1 MYISVLKIKM
11 RIPLSESL
19 KEKRMVKNKIKDRIE
34 NTFRSLVNEIDTQE
48 NKKILSLGVVYSSLS
63 QSNAEQQ
70 INSVLEFIEKNF
82 DYEIYDLE
90 KYVGKF

>member
-1 MYISVLKIKM
+1 MNISVLKMKI

-19 KEKRMVKNKIKDRIE
+19 KEKRMVKNKIKDRVE
-34 NTFRSLVNEIDTQE
+34 NTFRSLVNETDTQE
-48 NKKILSLGVVYSSLS
+48 NKKILSLGVVYSSSS

-70 INSVLEFIEKNF
+70 INSILEYIEKNF

-90 KYVGKF
+90 KYVEKF

>member
-1 MYISVLKIKM
+1 MYISVLKMKI

-19 KEKRMVKNKIKDRIE
+19 KEKRMVKNKIKDRVE
-34 NTFRSLVNEIDTQE
+34 NTFRSLVNETDTQE
-48 NKKILSLGVVYSSLS
+48 NKKILSLGMVYSSSS

-70 INSVLEFIEKNF
+70 INSILEYIEKNF

-90 KYVGKF
+90 KYVEKF

>member
-1 MYISVLKIKM
+1 MYISVLKMKI

-19 KEKRMVKNKIKDRIE
+19 KEKRMVKNKIKDRVE
-34 NTFRSLVNEIDTQE
+34 NTFRSLVNETDTQE
-48 NKKILSLGVVYSSLS
+48 NKKILSLGVVYSSSS

-70 INSVLEFIEKNF
+70 INSILEYIEKNF

-90 KYVGKF
+90 KYVEKF